1 MNFETRQEWA
11 GEGTHLWRA
20 SLILE
25 LSGAQLIEGKGN
37 HRGNVTCFLSQL
49 LHEN

>member
-20 SLILE
+20 SLTSE
-25 LSGAQLIEGKGN
+25 LSGAQLIEE
-37 HRGNVTCFLSQL
+37 REPPQERDLLLSRL